1 MASGVPVAHIRAA
14 AIGYRTLSQI
24 TGLPGI
30 STIPR
35 GASDLGQCPE
45 PYGRRPYMRDRYGPY
60 S

>member
-45 PYGRRPYMRDRYGPY
+45 PY
-60 S
+60 